1 MKIRTVSLVFGSL
14 VTLVVVALMLVMTSI
29 GGKTPLVQAQNNPAV
44 VQSSTEPLKMSDPV
58 ANVVVSQVAPA
69 TAPVQIAPAQA
80 VPARTITVNALGQ
93 IMAAPDQANLSV
105 GSEISGKTAKEALDK
120 AKAQSDL
127 IKNAI
132 LKVGIEEKDIRTSGV
147 NAYPINNSDKNGVQ
161 LTGEPTT
168 YRAYLNLN
176 ITIHDLTKAGAVLDA
191 ATTAGANQVGGLS
204 YSIKDDSTL
213 RAQALEQAVKQAK
226 PKADAIARGLG
237 LQVGQVIS
245 VVEDANYYSM
255 SPIGGSGKGAGDAG
269 INAGELSVSVRVTIT
284 YLIAF
289 KHKDL

>member
-1 MKIRTVSLVFGSL
+1 MQVRTVSLVFGSV
-14 VTLVVVALMLVMTSI
+14 VTLVVVALMLIMTSV
-29 GGKTPLVQAQNNPAV
+29 GGKTPLVQAQNNPVV
-44 VQSSTEPLKMSDPV
+44 VQTTSGSTEPMQVSEPV
-58 ANVVVSQVAPA
+58 ANVVVSQVAPV
-69 TAPVQIAPAQA
+69 PVQIAPAQF
-80 VPARTITVNALGQ
+80 VPMRTIAVNAVGQ
-93 IMAAPDQANLSV
+93 IMSAPDQANLSV
-105 GSEISGKTAKEALDK
+105 GSEINGKTAKEALDK

-147 NAYPINNSDKNGVQ
+147 NAYPINTSDKNGISM
-161 LTGEPTT
+161 TGEPTT

-176 ITIHDLTKAGAVLDA
+176 ITINDLTKAGAVLDA

-245 VVEDANYYSM
+245 VVEDANYYAVGN
-255 SPIGGSGKGAGDAG
+255 IGGGKGSAGDAG
-269 INAGELSVSVRVTIT
+269 INGGELSVSVRVTIT
-284 YLIAF
+284 YLIAN
-289 KHKDL
+289 